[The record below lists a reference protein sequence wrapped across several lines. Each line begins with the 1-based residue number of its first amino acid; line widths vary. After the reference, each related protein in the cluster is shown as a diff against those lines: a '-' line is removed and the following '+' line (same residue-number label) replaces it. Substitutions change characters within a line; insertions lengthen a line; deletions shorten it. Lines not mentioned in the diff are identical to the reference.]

1 VSRGLYFS
9 SQSPEPSRVPRALR
23 VLVVDDDRDTVLTLM
38 AILRGAGYETKG
50 VYSGKDALAVIRDF
64 DPDVIVADIA
74 MPNMTGWD
82 VAREMRKQFPGDR
95 PQLIAI
101 SGQYNQGADKILAQM
116 TGFKYYLSKPC
127 DPNVLLALLATL
139 ASSN

>member
-1 VSRGLYFS
+1 MVSISG

-23 VLVVDDDRDTVLTLM
+23 VLVV
-38 AILRGAGYETKG
+38 
-50 VYSGKDALAVIRDF
+50 
-64 DPDVIVADIA
+64 
-74 MPNMTGWD
+74 
-82 VAREMRKQFPGDR
+82 

-127 DPNVLLALLATL
+127 DPNVLLAFLATL